1 VSEIARG
8 TRIVARRDPALA
20 ALIKRAGPMAMRDPA
35 ADGFAAVVRSIM
47 YQQLAGAAATAIH
60 GRFLKLFDKGLSPEA
75 VLALPAGSMRSVGV
89 SGSKEAAITDLAR
102 KVADGTVPL
111 DDADSLSDDEL
122 VARMVQVRGI
132 GRWTAEMFLMF
143 QLGRLDVWPVDD
155 FGVRKGWAAIHKLED
170 QPTPK
175 VLQPEGDRFKP
186 YRSIVAWYC
195 WRAVEI

>member
-1 VSEIARG
+1 VSEIVRG
-8 TRIVARRDPALA
+8 TRLVARRDPALA
-20 ALIKRAGPMAMRDPA
+20 ALIKRAGPMELRDPA
-35 ADGFAAVVRSIM
+35 ADGFAALVRSIM

-60 GRFLKLFDKGLSPEA
+60 GRFLKLFKRGLSPKA
-75 VLALPAGSMRSVGV
+75 VLALPAGAMRSAGV
-89 SGSKEAAITDLAR
+89 SGPKEAAITDLAR
-102 KVADGTVPL
+102 KVADGTVLL
-111 DDADSLSDDEL
+111 DDVDSLTDDEL

-155 FGVRKGWAAIHKLED
+155 FGVRKGWAAIHKLKD

-175 VLQPEGDRFKP
+175 ALQPEGDRFKP

-195 WRAVEI
+195 WRAVEL

>member
-1 VSEIARG
+1 ME
-8 TRIVARRDPALA
+8 
-20 ALIKRAGPMAMRDPA
+20 MRDPA
-35 ADGFAAVVRSIM
+35 ADGFAALVRSIM
-47 YQQLAGAAATAIH
+47 YQQLAGAAASAIH
-60 GRFLKLFDKGLSPEA
+60 GRFLKLFESGLSPEA
-75 VLALPAGSMRSVGV
+75 VMDLPAGAMRSVGV
-89 SGSKEAAITDLAR
+89 SGSKEAAISDLAR

-111 DDADSLSDDEL
+111 HDVDSLSDDEL

-155 FGVRKGWAAIHKLED
+155 FGVRKGWAAIHKLKE
-170 QPTPK
+170 QPTPRA
-175 VLQPEGDRFKP
+175 LQPEGDRFRP

>member
-1 VSEIARG
+1 
-8 TRIVARRDPALA
+8 
-20 ALIKRAGPMAMRDPA
+20 MQMRDPA
-35 ADGFAAVVRSIM
+35 ADGFAALVRSIM
-47 YQQLAGAAATAIH
+47 YQQLAGAAASAIH
-60 GRFLKLFDKGLSPEA
+60 GRFLKLFESGLSPEA
-75 VLALPAGSMRSVGV
+75 VIALPAGAMRSVGV

-111 DDADSLSDDEL
+111 HDVESLPDDEL

-155 FGVRKGWAAIHKLED
+155 FGVRKGWAMFHKLKE
-170 QPTPK
+170 QPTPRA
-175 VLQPEGDRFKP
+175 LQPEGDRFRP

-195 WRAVEI
+195 WRAVEL